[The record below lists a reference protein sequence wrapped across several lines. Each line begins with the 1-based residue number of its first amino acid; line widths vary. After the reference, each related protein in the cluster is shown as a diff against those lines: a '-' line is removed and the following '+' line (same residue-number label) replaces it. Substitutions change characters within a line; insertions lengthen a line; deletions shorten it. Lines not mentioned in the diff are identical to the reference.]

1 MKDCIIVGGGPAGLT
16 AGIYLARFLRD
27 TALFDAGRPRAHR
40 IPRTRNLPGYP
51 DGIEGPELLD
61 RMRRQLDHYD
71 VEIRRD
77 HVTSASRIDGGFR
90 VEADGGA
97 LETRTLILAT
107 GVTNRPP
114 QIPEEIH
121 DEGVARGLIRYCPIC
136 DAYEVRGKKVAIL
149 GSGPHAVAEGRFV
162 RHYAEDV
169 TVVRPEHAPLDDDGE
184 RALSKAGLKI
194 LPSHRREI
202 RLDGDEIVVEMQDG
216 REARFDTLYVALGTD
231 PHSDLARDLGADLTE
246 AGCIPVDEHCETS
259 VEGLF
264 AIGDV
269 IAGLDQIAY
278 GMGHAAV
285 ATTAIHN
292 RLLGR

>member
-77 HVTSASRIDGGFR
+77 RVTSASRIDGGFR

-184 RALSKAGLKI
+184 RVLSKAGLKI

-259 VEGLF
+259 IEGLF

>member
-77 HVTSASRIDGGFR
+77 RVTSASRIDGGFR
-90 VEADGGA
+90 VEANGGA
-97 LETRTLILAT
+97 LEARTLILAT

-121 DEGVARGLIRYCPIC
+121 NEGVARGLIRYCPIC

-184 RALSKAGLKI
+184 RALSEAGLKI

-259 VEGLF
+259 IEGLF